1 MVIKMRVKLVLITVM
16 LLAINVLT
24 FQPFNALT
32 CMAFAQGQA
41 GTDIAVL
48 KAGVGARALG
58 MGGAFTAIADN
69 ADAPYW
75 NPAGLG
81 WVSSNEITTMQTKLS
96 TDVDHYYVSYVR
108 PALGGTVGVSWIQVG
123 LGNITQ
129 TSSEVDIHNE
139 VQNLSIFSYFSNAY
153 MLSYGRNLNDHISVG
168 LTGKYLTS
176 DMFGISGG
184 QAYGYSV
191 TPGVLVKINVG
202 TGLVPVRGE
211 RTTTRVVPTFT
222 IGLKIDELFN
232 QQSWGTGTVEKVP
245 PKLRLGLAYHS
256 PNPGLFTMDISQVI
270 RSSYAPEVALGYE
283 WADKSGLSFRAG
295 YAEGGLTAGA
305 GFAVNHARVD
315 YAYVTQQA
323 LSKENVHRV
332 SLSGIW

>member
-1 MVIKMRVKLVLITVM
+1 MRKVILILM
-16 LLAINVLT
+16 LILTAI
-24 FQPFNALT
+24 AD
-32 CMAFAQGQA
+32 ADAQGQA

-58 MGGAFTAIADN
+58 MGSAFTAIADN

-96 TDVDHYYVSYVR
+96 TDADHYYISYIR
-108 PALGGTVGVSWIQVG
+108 PAFGGTIGISWIQVG

-129 TSSEVDIHNE
+129 TSSEVDVHNE

-153 MLSYGRNLNDHISVG
+153 MLSYGRNLNEHISVG
-168 LTGKYLTS
+168 MTAKYLNS

-191 TPGVLVKINVG
+191 TPGLLFRLK
-202 TGLVPVRGE
+202 TDDKRQM
-211 RTTTRVVPTFT
+211 T
-222 IGLKIDELFN
+222 IGLKVDELFN

-245 PKLRLGLAYHS
+245 PKLRLGLAYRS

-305 GFAVNHARVD
+305 GFAVSHARVD